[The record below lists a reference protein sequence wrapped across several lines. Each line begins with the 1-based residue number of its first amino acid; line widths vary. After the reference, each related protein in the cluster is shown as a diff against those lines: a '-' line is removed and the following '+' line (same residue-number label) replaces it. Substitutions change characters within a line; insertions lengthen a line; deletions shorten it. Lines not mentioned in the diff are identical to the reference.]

1 MTHIHGIAV
10 DPTLDSRLL
19 LATHHGFFVV
29 QTDDGM
35 ATRISRDQNDY
46 MGFTPHPEN
55 PTVMFASGHPS
66 GGGNLKIKDRQF
78 KWGFRAVRASEV
90 TLEEGRLGVGREMR
104 EVRPGAAGLKMS
116 RRGPGVLLARMGC
129 VPAAQRRRQMD
140 G

>member
-1 MTHIHGIAV
+1 MDSESPCQCVSREFTEAFQIVPAPYAEQKILAQPPVGGFGR
-10 DPTLDSRLL
+10 LDVPGDAGLRHSRRCEHR
-19 LATHHGFFVV
+19 LA
-29 QTDDGM
+29 
-35 ATRISRDQNDY
+35 
-46 MGFTPHPEN
+46 PEIEDR
-55 PTVMFASGHPS
+55 A
-66 GGGNLKIKDRQF
+66 KDRQF

-129 VPAAQRRRQMD
+129 VRAAQRRRQMD